1 MNTEETH
8 ITEPVSASENRTNW
22 PDLISKTFLLI
33 LVVYVFMLII
43 ELMVRG
49 FSLIGSGLVQEIIGI
64 TSNPFIGLFIG
75 LLATALIQS
84 SSTVTAALVAM
95 VASGTITL
103 ENAVPIVMGANVGT
117 TLTSTMISLVYI
129 TNDNKEYKRAVITG
143 ASHNMFNILSVI
155 VMFPLEYYF
164 GFLTK
169 MSRQAAQWIPLSEND
184 FSSPETTRGFSFI
197 RPVVDLLADL
207 LGKHPY
213 LILVVAVIA
222 LLLAIRSFTFILKKY
237 LYGAAQRQI
246 DKVIFGSPSLSLF
259 WGFFITGF
267 IHSSTTTTSMVVPLA
282 ATRKITIKKAFD
294 FILGANIGTTITAV
308 MAALYKSEA
317 AVTIAIVHVL
327 FNLIGVLIAFPF
339 PAIKK
344 VPLDMARMLGNAC
357 VENRITGFIYLVSTF
372 FLIPFVLIS
381 VNNQRLEKQTL
392 VYAVSSP
399 GAVSQ
404 YMTIVDE
411 FDDNTDKGI
420 QHIFIHAEEQ
430 GNTKY
435 DLPQKTVEYSYQQ
448 NLYSIDGDHYLLS
461 TPGSC
466 ARGKEEICLEK
477 IITRMK
483 LGKDYYSP
491 VYVFSS
497 LQKDS
502 TRNRTYFYPLK
513 RLVLRKE
520 TQSKDGL
527 ILKKLELF
535 KMKQ

>member
-1 MNTEETH
+1 MKSEEVH
-8 ITEPVSASENRTNW
+8 SEEVIIHKTNNNW
-22 PDLISKTFLLI
+22 TDIISKTFLLI

-117 TLTSTMISLVYI
+117 TLTSTMVALVYI
-129 TNDNKEYKRAVITG
+129 TNDNKEYKRAVIAG

-169 MSRQAAQWIPLSEND
+169 MSRQAAQWLPLSENNFTPD
-184 FSSPETTRGFSFI
+184 EASNGFNLI
-197 RPVVDLLADL
+197 KPVVDLLADL

-213 LILVVAVIA
+213 LILSVAVVA
-222 LLLAIRSFTFILKKY
+222 LLLAIRSFTIILKKY
-237 LYGAAQRQI
+237 LYGAARRQI

-267 IHSSTTTTSMVVPLA
+267 IHSSTTTTSMVVPMA
-282 ATRKITIKKAFD
+282 ATRKISIKKAFD
-294 FILGANIGTTITAV
+294 FILGANIGTTVTAV

-344 VPLDMARMLGNAC
+344 IPLDMARMLGNAC
-357 VENRITGFIYLVSTF
+357 VQNKITGFIYLAGAF

-381 VNNQRLEKQTL
+381 VNNQRMEKQTL
-392 VYAVSSP
+392 VYLTSTP
-399 GAVSQ
+399 GASPQ
-404 YMTIVDE
+404 YMTIIDE

-420 QHIFIHAEEQ
+420 QHIFTHNKEQ
-430 GNTKY
+430 SNTKY
-435 DLPQKTVEYSYQQ
+435 NLPQKTMEYSYHQS
-448 NLYSIDGDHYLLS
+448 LYSIDGNHYLLS

-466 ARGKEEICLEK
+466 AKGKEEICLEK
-477 IITRMK
+477 IIPRVK
-483 LGKDYYSP
+483 VGKDYYSP

-497 LQKDS
+497 LQADS
-502 TRNRTYFYPLK
+502 AVVRTYFYPLK
-513 RLVLRKE
+513 RLVLRTE
-520 TQSKDGL
+520 TRDKKGKISGTAEL
-527 ILKKLELF
+527 IKT
-535 KMKQ
+535 KQ